1 MQYSTLLL
9 ISFCASLVS
18 CSIAKAANV
27 QDTTATWQ
35 ACIDYY
41 AQLDEQSDWASLRL
55 FGKSDAGR
63 DLHCMVI
70 NKEKEFEPTLF
81 NRNKSIVLINN
92 AIHPGEPD
100 GVEASMRL
108 CAMLLD
114 KENALS
120 KLLDDVIVCVVPM
133 YNVDGASVRGSFSR
147 ANQLGPVEYGF
158 RGNALNLDLNRDF
171 VKCDSKNA
179 LAFNSLLTRI
189 QPHVMVDTHVSNGA
203 DYAHTLTLITTQ
215 SDKLGYAQGSFVRNE
230 LEPDLYRAM
239 QATEY
244 PMVPYVHTMGRTPES
259 GIEGFLETA
268 RFATGYAALHG
279 VIGLTTE
286 THMLKPFVQRV
297 EATYM
302 FLQKLLEYCQLHRI
316 DMLKQYKEGE
326 LERLAADGF
335 ALKYQLDTTSKEM
348 IPFKGYEA
356 LTEPAL
362 VGTGD
367 RLRYDRS
374 RPWSKKIA
382 YYNRYKSTQFAK
394 VPAYYVIPQAWSKV
408 IERLDSNHVQYQRF
422 NQDTVIEVIV
432 SYADQFE
439 TAKSPYEGHYYHHH
453 ILCRDTIMRVLMMK
467 GDYYIPTQQIAKRYL
482 VEALE
487 PNSDEGFFAWN
498 FFDSML
504 QQKEW
509 FSDYVFE
516 DIAAEL
522 LAKDPALKAALES
535 AMKSDKNLAEDHWQQ
550 LYWIYK
556 RSPYYETTAYRVPVF
571 RWNP

>member
-9 ISFCASLVS
+9 ISFFVSLVS
-18 CSIAKAANV
+18 SSFAKAANE

-35 ACIDYY
+35 SCIAFYKE
-41 AQLDEQSDWASLRL
+41 LDEQSDWASLQV

-63 DLHCMVI
+63 ELHCLVI
-70 NKEKEFEPTLF
+70 NKELEFDPERF
-81 NRNKSIVLINN
+81 NRKKSIVLINN

-108 CAMLLD
+108 CAQLLD
-114 KENALS
+114 KESELS
-120 KLLDDVIVCVVPM
+120 NLLSDVIVCVVPM
-133 YNVDGASVRGSFSR
+133 YNVDGASVRGRFSR
-147 ANQLGPVEYGF
+147 ANQLGPAEYGF

-171 VKCDSKNA
+171 VKCDSRNA

-189 QPHVMVDTHVSNGA
+189 RPHVMVDTHVSNGA

-215 SDKLGYAQGSFVRNE
+215 SDKLGYAQGSYVRNE
-230 LEPDLYRAM
+230 LEPLLYQAM
-239 QATEY
+239 DKTDY

-286 THMLKPFVQRV
+286 THMLKPFAQRV
-297 EATYM
+297 EATHV
-302 FLQKLLEYCQLHRI
+302 FLVKLLEYGQAHRV
-316 DMLKQYKEGE
+316 DLLKQYQEGE
-326 LERLAADGF
+326 MERLSADGF
-335 ALKYQLDTTSKEM
+335 ALKYLLDTTSKEM

-356 LTEPAL
+356 MTEPAL
-362 VGTGD
+362 VGSGS
-367 RLRYDRS
+367 RLRYERG

-382 YYNRYKSTQFAK
+382 YYKRYTSAQFVK

-408 IERLDSNHVQYQRF
+408 IERLDSNHVQYSRF
-422 NQDTVIEVIV
+422 NQDTVIEVKV
-432 SYADQFE
+432 SYAEQFE
-439 TAKSPYEGHYYHHH
+439 TSKSPYEGHYFHHH
-453 ILCRDTIMRVLMMK
+453 ILCRDTVMKVPFMK
-467 GDYYIPTQQIAKRYL
+467 GDYCISTHQDARRYL

-516 DIAAEL
+516 DIAADL
-522 LAKDPALKAALES
+522 LAKDPTLKAGLEW
-535 AMKSDKNLAEDHWQQ
+535 AMKGDKNLAEDHWQQ

-556 RSPYYETTAYRVPVF
+556 RSPYYETSAYRVPVF